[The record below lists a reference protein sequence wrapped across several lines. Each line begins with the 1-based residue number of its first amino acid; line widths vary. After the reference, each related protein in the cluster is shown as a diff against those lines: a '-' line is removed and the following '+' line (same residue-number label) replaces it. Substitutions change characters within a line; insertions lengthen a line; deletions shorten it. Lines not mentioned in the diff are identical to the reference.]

1 MVMTFKQ
8 FCSHSKLYATIRCNS
23 ERIQREN
30 PRYWLFAHTP
40 TTMVVFDYWSR
51 LRRLYDFFK
60 VGSEVSFIKEI
71 GDIDRDVGARLVSLG
86 FGVFF

>member
-8 FCSHSKLYATIRCNS
+8 FCSHFSLYATICRNS

-30 PRYWLFAHTP
+30 SRYWLFAHTP
-40 TTMVVFDYWSR
+40 VTMLVFDYWAR
-51 LRRLYDFFK
+51 LRRLYDLFK

-71 GDIDRDVGARLVSLG
+71 GDIDKDIGARLVSLG